1 MRNTIITALLV
12 ATSISLTACDSV
24 SSNEEPLEPLETVL
38 VENLA
43 ADPAERNAATGEARE
58 RTGRYTLFSLR
69 DTEIGLSYSEPNR
82 ADAAGSRS
90 AIGVR
95 GPAMI

>member
-38 VENLA
+38 VEDLA
-43 ADPAERNAATGEARE
+43 ADPAERNPAAGAALE

-69 DTEIGLSYSEPNR
+69 EHEIVLSYSEPSR
-82 ADAAGSRS
+82 ADPASRAWDTS
-90 AIGVR
+90 VR
-95 GPAMI
+95 GLLI